1 MLLLNMINNN
11 ELIDQIKLYN
21 KFLNSDS
28 VNKAYNFALEA
39 HQNQKREEGVPY
51 IIHPVAVAKI
61 LTDLKLDSA
70 TITTGLLH
78 DTIEDTKETYES
90 VKKEFGEEVANLVDG
105 VTKISALEDKASID
119 SKAENFRKLILA
131 TSKDIRVL
139 LVKLADRLHNMRT
152 IHFLKDKDKIIRKA
166 KETMEIYA
174 PLADRMGMNRI
185 RDELEDLSFSV
196 LNKPARDLILERL
209 KFIKNNRDDT
219 FKSIS
224 LDLIELLKSNGINAT
239 ITGREKT
246 PFSIWRKIQN
256 KKISLEQ
263 LTDIIGFRIVVKNIE
278 DCYKAL
284 GIFHS
289 KFSTIP
295 GKFKDYISTP
305 KINKYKSI
313 HTSVIG
319 PKKNRIEIQIR
330 TFEMQEFAER
340 GIASH
345 WKYKSS
351 EKFSELSWKEYD
363 WLRDLVEIIE
373 TGNSPEHYYEFT
385 KLQMFQDNVFCFTPE
400 GAVIKLPMKATP
412 IDFAYAV
419 HTKIGNSAIGCLVN
433 GQDTTLQTTLK
444 NGDLVKIET
453 SKNASPSLHWL
464 SSSKTGKARAAIR
477 RYWQDKSLEN
487 TNLIEKNY
495 SSTIEVDLP
504 HEPGALG
511 NICSLIGLNKGNIIN
526 VELLDRREDYLKFSF
541 DLQIKDLKNFTNL
554 ISQIKQSNLKFRII
568 RHKQK
573 KNAFIKRIF
582 DNFKRN

>member
-1 MLLLNMINNN
+1 MIDNNQ
-11 ELIDQIKLYN
+11 LIDEIKSYN
-21 KFLNSDS
+21 KFLNVDT
-28 VNKAYNFALEA
+28 VNKAYLFALEA

-78 DTIEDTKETYES
+78 DTIEDTKVTYES
-90 VKKEFGEEVANLVDG
+90 VKEEFGEEVANLVDG
-105 VTKISALEDKASID
+105 VTKISALENKASSD

-152 IHFLKDKDKIIRKA
+152 IQFVKDKAKIIRKA

-196 LNKPARDLILERL
+196 LNKPARDLIIQRLE
-209 KFIKNNRDDT
+209 FIKNNRDDT

-224 LDLIELLKSNGINAT
+224 LELIELLKINGVEAKIA
-239 ITGREKT
+239 GREKT

-256 KKISLEQ
+256 KKVSLEQ
-263 LTDIIGFRIVVKNIE
+263 LTDIIGFRVLVKTTE
-278 DCYKAL
+278 ECYKTL

-319 PKKNRIEIQIR
+319 PRKNRIEIQIR
-330 TFEMQEFAER
+330 TLEMHEFAER

-351 EKFSELSWKEYD
+351 EKSSDLSWKEYD

-373 TGNSPEHYYEFT
+373 TGNNPEHYYEFT
-385 KLQMFQDNVFCFTPE
+385 KLQMFQDNVFCFSPK
-400 GAVIKLPMKATP
+400 GSVIKLPRLATP

-419 HTKIGNSAIGCLVN
+419 HTKIGNSAISCLVN
-433 GQDTTLQTTLK
+433 GQESSLQSILK
-444 NGDLVKIET
+444 NGDMITIVT

-464 SSSKTGKARAAIR
+464 SSAKTGKARAAIR
-477 RYWQDKSLEN
+477 RYWQDKSQEIN
-487 TNLIEKNY
+487 KVTKKNY
-495 SSTIEVDLP
+495 TSTIEVDLP

-511 NICSLIGLNKGNIIN
+511 NICSLIGLNKGNIVN
-526 VELLDRREDYLKFSF
+526 VDILKRKEKYLKFSF

-554 ISQIKQSNLKFRII
+554 ISQIKQSNLNFKII

-582 DNFKRN
+582 ENFKRN

>member
-1 MLLLNMINNN
+1 MINNS
-11 ELIDQIKLYN
+11 ELINKIKSYN
-21 KFLNSDS
+21 KFLNSES
-28 VNKAYNFALEA
+28 LSKAYQFALSA
-39 HQNQKREEGVPY
+39 HQNQKRDEGVPF
-51 IIHPVAVAKI
+51 IIHPVAVANI

-78 DTIEDTKETYES
+78 DTIEDTNVTYET
-90 VKKEFGEEVANLVDG
+90 VKKEFGEEVANLVEG
-105 VTKISALEDKASID
+105 VTKLSALEDKASNN

-152 IHFLKDKDKIIRKA
+152 IQFKKDKEKIVKKA

-196 LNKPARDLILERL
+196 LNKPARDLILDRL
-209 KFIKNNRDDT
+209 NFIKSNREDT
-219 FKSIS
+219 FKLIAAELIS
-224 LDLIELLKSNGINAT
+224 LLKENGIQAT

-263 LTDIIGFRIVVKNIE
+263 LTDIIGFRILLNNVD
-278 DCYKAL
+278 DCYKTL
-284 GIFHS
+284 GIFHT
-289 KFSTIP
+289 KFSAIP

-330 TFEMQEFAER
+330 TKEMNEFAER

-373 TGNSPEHYYEFT
+373 KGNSPEHYYEFT
-385 KLQMFQDNVFCFTPE
+385 KLQMFQENVFCFTPK
-400 GAVIKLPMKATP
+400 GAVIKLPKNANS

-419 HTKIGNSAIGCLVN
+419 HTKVGDSAIGCNIN
-433 GQDTTLQTTLK
+433 GTESTLQTSLK
-444 NGDLVKIET
+444 NGDMVEIIT
-453 SKNASPSLHWL
+453 AKNASPSLHWL
-464 SSSKTGKARAAIR
+464 SSSKTGKARASIR
-477 RYWQDKSLEN
+477 RYWQDKSVDN
-487 TNLIEKNY
+487 STKDKNY
-495 SSTIEVDLP
+495 TSSIVVDLP
-504 HEPGALG
+504 HKPGALG
-511 NICSLIGLNKGNIIN
+511 NISSLIGINKGNILN
-526 VELLDRREDYLKFSF
+526 VEMLQRKKDYLQFSF
-541 DLQIKDLKNFTNL
+541 DIQIKDLKNFTNL
-554 ISQIKQSNLKFRII
+554 ISQIKENDFKFKIV

-573 KNAFIKRIF
+573 KNAFIRRIIE
-582 DNFKRN
+582 NFKRN

>member
-1 MLLLNMINNN
+1 MINNT
-11 ELIDQIKLYN
+11 ELIDKIKSYN
-21 KFLNSDS
+21 RFLNSES
-28 VNKAYNFALEA
+28 LNKAYSFALDA
-39 HQNQKREEGVPY
+39 HQNQKRDEGVPY
-51 IIHPVAVAKI
+51 IIHPLAVANI

-78 DTIEDTKETYES
+78 DTIEDTKVTYDT
-90 VKKEFGEEVANLVDG
+90 VKKEFGEEVANLVEG
-105 VTKISALEDKASID
+105 VTKISALEDKATQN

-152 IHFLKDKDKIIRKA
+152 IHFMKDKNKIIRKA

-196 LNKPARDLILERL
+196 LNKPARDLILDRL
-209 KFIKNNRDDT
+209 KFIKNNREDT
-219 FKSIS
+219 FKIVASE
-224 LDLIELLKSNGINAT
+224 LIELLNSNGIEAK

-263 LTDIIGFRIVVKNIE
+263 LTDIIGFRILVSSID
-278 DCYKAL
+278 DCYKTL

-289 KFSTIP
+289 KFSAIP

-305 KINKYKSI
+305 KINKYRSI

-330 TFEMQEFAER
+330 TFEMNEFAER

-373 TGNSPEHYYEFT
+373 AGNSPEHYYEFT
-385 KLQMFQDNVFCFTPE
+385 KLQMFQENVFCFTPK
-400 GAVIKLPMKATP
+400 GAVIKLPKEATP

-419 HTKIGNSAIGCLVN
+419 HTKIGDSAIGCNVN
-433 GQDTTLQTTLK
+433 GRETTLQTDLK
-444 NGDLVKIET
+444 NGDMVEILT

-464 SSSKTGKARAAIR
+464 SSSKTGKARASIR

-487 TNLIEKNY
+487 TKPKEKNY
-495 SSTIEVDLP
+495 TSTIVVDLP
-504 HEPGALG
+504 HKPGALG
-511 NICSLIGLNKGNIIN
+511 NISSLIGINQGNILN
-526 VELLDRREDYLKFSF
+526 VEMLERKKDYLQFSF

-554 ISQIKQSNLKFRII
+554 ISQIKQNNFNFKIV

-573 KNAFIKRIF
+573 KNAFIRRILE
-582 DNFKRN
+582 NFKRN

>member
-1 MLLLNMINNN
+1 MINNS
-11 ELIDQIKLYN
+11 ELIDKIKSYN
-21 KFLNSDS
+21 KFLNSKS
-28 VNKAYNFALEA
+28 LNKAYNFALDA

-51 IIHPVAVAKI
+51 IIHPVAVANI
-61 LTDLKLDSA
+61 LTELKLDSA

-78 DTIEDTKETYES
+78 DTIEDTNVTYET

-105 VTKISALEDKASID
+105 VTKLSALEDKVSD
-119 SKAENFRKLILA
+119 NSKAENFRKLILA

-152 IHFLKDKDKIIRKA
+152 IHFVKDKEKIIRKA

-196 LNKPARDLILERL
+196 LNKPARDLILDRL
-209 KFIKNNRDDT
+209 KFIKSNREDT
-219 FKSIS
+219 FKLIAAE
-224 LDLIELLKSNGINAT
+224 LIELLKANGIHAK

-246 PFSIWRKIQN
+246 PFSIWRKIQ
-256 KKISLEQ
+256 KRKTSLEQ
-263 LTDIIGFRIVVKNIE
+263 LTDIIGFRILVNNVD
-278 DCYKAL
+278 DCYKTL

-289 KFSTIP
+289 KFSAIP

-313 HTSVIG
+313 HTSIIG

-330 TFEMQEFAER
+330 TNEMNEFAER

-385 KLQMFQDNVFCFTPE
+385 KLQMFQENVFCFTPE
-400 GAVIKLPMKATP
+400 GAVIKLPRNATP

-419 HTKIGNSAIGCLVN
+419 HTKVGDSAIGCNIN
-433 GQDTTLQTTLK
+433 GRESTLQADLK
-444 NGDLVKIET
+444 NGDMVEIVT

-464 SSSKTGKARAAIR
+464 SSSKTGKARASIR
-477 RYWQDKSLEN
+477 RYWQDKSLKN
-487 TNLIEKNY
+487 SKPKEKNY
-495 SSTIEVDLP
+495 TSTIVVDLP
-504 HEPGALG
+504 HKPGALG
-511 NICSLIGLNKGNIIN
+511 NISSLIGINKGNILN
-526 VELLDRREDYLKFSF
+526 VEMVEKKKDHLQFSF
-541 DLQIKDLKNFTNL
+541 DIQIKDLKNFTNL
-554 ISQIKQSNLKFRII
+554 ISQIKQSNFNFKIV

-573 KNAFIKRIF
+573 KNAFIQRIF
-582 DNFKRN
+582 KNFKRN

>member
-1 MLLLNMINNN
+1 MINNN
-11 ELIDQIKLYN
+11 QLIEQIKSYN
-21 KFLNSDS
+21 RFLNVDT
-28 VNKAYNFALEA
+28 VNKAYQFALEA

-78 DTIEDTKETYES
+78 DTIEDTKVTYDS
-90 VKKEFGEEVANLVDG
+90 VKEEFGEEVANLVEG
-105 VTKISALEDKASID
+105 VTKISALESKASSD

-152 IHFLKDKDKIIRKA
+152 IQFVKDRDKIIRKA

-196 LNKPARDLILERL
+196 LNKPARDLIIKRL
-209 KFIKNNRDDT
+209 DFIKNNRDDT

-224 LDLIELLKSNGINAT
+224 LELIELLKINGIDAK
-239 ITGREKT
+239 IAGREKT

-256 KKISLEQ
+256 KKVSLEQ
-263 LTDIIGFRIVVKNIE
+263 LTDIIGFRVIVKTIE
-278 DCYKAL
+278 DCYKTL
-284 GIFHS
+284 GVFHS

-319 PKKNRIEIQIR
+319 PRKNRIEIQIR
-330 TFEMQEFAER
+330 TNEMHEFAER

-351 EKFSELSWKEYD
+351 EKFSDLSWKEYD

-373 TGNSPEHYYEFT
+373 TGNNPEHYYEFT
-385 KLQMFQDNVFCFTPE
+385 KLQMFQENVFCFTPM
-400 GAVIKLPMKATP
+400 GSVIKLPRLATP

-419 HTKIGNSAIGCLVN
+419 HTKIGNSTINCSIN
-433 GQDTTLQTTLK
+433 GQESSLQSILK
-444 NGDLVKIET
+444 NGDIVKIVT

-464 SSSKTGKARAAIR
+464 SSAKTGKARAAIR
-477 RYWQDKSLEN
+477 RYWQDKSQEIDSV
-487 TNLIEKNY
+487 TEKNY
-495 SSTIEVDLP
+495 TSTIEVDLP

-511 NICSLIGLNKGNIIN
+511 NICSLIGINKGNIVN
-526 VELLDRREDYLKFSF
+526 VDILERKEKYLKFSF

-554 ISQIKQSNLKFRII
+554 ISQIKQSNLKFKII

-573 KNAFIKRIF
+573 KNALIRRIF
-582 DNFKRN
+582 ENFKRN

>member
-1 MLLLNMINNN
+1 MINNS
-11 ELIDQIKLYN
+11 ELIDKIKSYN
-21 KFLNSDS
+21 KFLNSKS
-28 VNKAYNFALEA
+28 LNKAYNFALDA
-39 HQNQKREEGVPY
+39 HENQKREEGVPY
-51 IIHPVAVAKI
+51 IIHPVAVANI
-61 LTDLKLDSA
+61 LTELKLDSA

-78 DTIEDTKETYES
+78 DTIEDTNVTYET

-105 VTKISALEDKASID
+105 VTKLSALEDKVSD
-119 SKAENFRKLILA
+119 NSKAENFRKLILA

-152 IHFLKDKDKIIRKA
+152 IHFVKDKEKIIRKA

-196 LNKPARDLILERL
+196 LNKPARDLILDRL
-209 KFIKNNRDDT
+209 KFIKSNREDT
-219 FKSIS
+219 FKLIAAE
-224 LDLIELLKSNGINAT
+224 LIELLKANGIHAK

-246 PFSIWRKIQN
+246 PFSIWRKIQ
-256 KKISLEQ
+256 KRKTSLEQ
-263 LTDIIGFRIVVKNIE
+263 LTDIIGFRILVNNVD
-278 DCYKAL
+278 DCYKTL

-289 KFSTIP
+289 KFSAIP

-313 HTSVIG
+313 HTSIIG

-330 TFEMQEFAER
+330 TNEMNEFAER

-385 KLQMFQDNVFCFTPE
+385 KLQMFQENVFCFTPE
-400 GAVIKLPMKATP
+400 GAVIKLPRNATP

-419 HTKIGNSAIGCLVN
+419 HTKVGDSAIGCNIN
-433 GQDTTLQTTLK
+433 GRESTLQADLK
-444 NGDLVKIET
+444 NGDMVEIVT

-464 SSSKTGKARAAIR
+464 SSSKTGKARASIR
-477 RYWQDKSLEN
+477 RYWQDKSLKN
-487 TNLIEKNY
+487 SKPKEKNY
-495 SSTIEVDLP
+495 TSTIVVDLP
-504 HEPGALG
+504 HKPGALG
-511 NICSLIGLNKGNIIN
+511 NISSLIGINKGNILN
-526 VELLDRREDYLKFSF
+526 VEMVEKKKDHLQFSF
-541 DLQIKDLKNFTNL
+541 DIQIKDLKNFTNL
-554 ISQIKQSNLKFRII
+554 ISQIKQSNFNFKIV

-573 KNAFIKRIF
+573 KNAFIQRIF
-582 DNFKRN
+582 KNFKRN

>member
-1 MLLLNMINNN
+1 MINNN
-11 ELIDQIKLYN
+11 ELIDQIKSYN
-21 KFLNSDS
+21 KFLNSES
-28 VNKAYNFALEA
+28 VSKAYNFALEA

-61 LTDLKLDSA
+61 LTELKLDSA

-78 DTIEDTKETYES
+78 DTIEDTKVTYES

-105 VTKISALEDKASID
+105 VTKISALENKASSD

-152 IHFLKDKDKIIRKA
+152 IQFVKNKEKIIRKA

-174 PLADRMGMNRI
+174 PLADRMGMNTI

-196 LNKPARDLILERL
+196 LNEPARDLILERL
-209 KFIKNNRDDT
+209 KFIKNNREDT
-219 FKSIS
+219 FKSVS
-224 LDLIELLKSNGINAT
+224 IEFIDLLKKNGIDAT

-256 KKISLEQ
+256 KKVSLEQ
-263 LTDIIGFRIVVKNIE
+263 LTDIIGFRIIVKNIE
-278 DCYKAL
+278 DCYKTL

-289 KFSTIP
+289 KFATIP

-319 PKKNRIEIQIR
+319 PRKNRVEIQIR
-330 TFEMQEFAER
+330 TFEMNEFAER

-351 EKFSELSWKEYD
+351 EKFSDLSWKEYD

-373 TGNSPEHYYEFT
+373 IGNSPEHYYEFT
-385 KLQMFQDNVFCFTPE
+385 KLQMFQENVFCFTPK
-400 GAVIKLPMKATP
+400 GAVIKLPTQATP

-419 HTKIGNSAIGCLVN
+419 HTKIGDSAIGCSVN
-433 GQDTTLQTTLK
+433 GTETTLQNTLK
-444 NGDLVKIET
+444 NGDMVKIRT

-464 SSSKTGKARAAIR
+464 SSAKTGKARAAIR

-487 TNLIEKNY
+487 IKDIEKNY

-504 HEPGALG
+504 HKPGALG
-511 NICSLIGLNKGNIIN
+511 NICHLIGLNKGNIIN
-526 VELLDRREDYLKFSF
+526 VELVERKDDYYKFAL

-554 ISQIKQSNLKFRII
+554 ISQIKQSNLNFKII

-573 KNAFIKRIF
+573 KNAFIRRIF
-582 DNFKRN
+582 ENFKRN